1 MNHKS
6 TDDSTAPEPKTGSM
20 HYIKSETL
28 VVAGQHHEW
37 KQTQSG
43 SRQACT
49 PCKLGVAPAVAT
61 NTRSVSSNAHLQ
73 MILRHSSVV
82 D

>member
-28 VVAGQHHEW
+28 VAAGR